1 MDSEELQTQLTDNL
15 SKQKF
20 DCDDCG
26 ATVGGEWLDKHSEW
40 HNRIEGLEEYATI
53 SARAIANL
61 ANPDR
66 IKK

>member
-1 MDSEELQTQLTDNL
+1 MDSDELREQLAPELLN
-15 SKQKF
+15 KKF

-26 ATVGGEWLDKHSEW
+26 ATVDGAYLKIHSNW
-40 HNRIEGLEEYATI
+40 HERVEALEEFSTVA
-53 SARAIANL
+53 SRAIANL